1 MQMVEV
7 EAEDTLIDEMEL
19 EPELEPEL
27 EEDTVAEV
35 LVAEAEVP
43 EEEVKV
49 NDVEVMTSRST
60 KCKVSAGRCSR
71 TLRDIPNQT
80 FADQNKNLGVHQHE
94 WRGAAQLVL
103 STL

>member
-1 MQMVEV
+1 MQVVEV

-19 EPELEPEL
+19 ELEL

-43 EEEVKV
+43 EEQVKV